1 MLWNLGY
8 VPQGIRCQYQ
18 VGVEGYSRTAVAH
31 RADTAFTFRPLC
43 SQWRGQLWRRLWLS
57 SPLTPVP
64 VATVTRPTA
73 AIPWVIH
80 LAAVRSENWNT
91 LFKGG
96 RKPTVYRL

>member
-1 MLWNLGY
+1 MSHNVSGASTRW
-8 VPQGIRCQYQ
+8 VSRVT
-18 VGVEGYSRTAVAH
+18 VGLLCLS

-43 SQWRGQLWRRLWLS
+43 SQWRGAAVAEVWFP

-96 RKPTVYRL
+96 GKPTVYRL